1 VTLDGASTQSRQHH
15 ASPVAPR
22 GFSLLEL
29 LIVVALIVVLFT
41 LYWSG
46 GSRTFQTKQLANCE
60 RNLQNIYV
68 ALKTYAIDNNS
79 RLPVLAG
86 STTSEPVL
94 SQLIPRYTTGTEYFI
109 CPGCKD
115 SALPEAQ
122 PFADRKISYA
132 YYMGHKIDDGVTEP
146 LMSDRQVDT
155 NPKLQGQPL
164 FSTDGKKPGN
174 NHNKYGGN
182 IMFCDGNVQ
191 ISPASSAF
199 NLTNAPNV
207 ILLNPKP

>member
-1 VTLDGASTQSRQHH
+1 VTLDGAPTESRQHH
-15 ASPVAPR
+15 AWSVVRR

-29 LIVVALIVVLFT
+29 LIVVALIIVLFT

-46 GSRTFQTKQLANCE
+46 GSRAFQTKQLANCE

-68 ALKTYAIDNNS
+68 ALKTYAIDNSS

-94 SQLIPRYTTGTEYFI
+94 SQLIPRCTTGTEYFI
-109 CPGCKD
+109 CPGGKD

-132 YYMGHKIDDGVTEP
+132 YYMGHKIDDGASEP

-155 NPKLQGQPL
+155 DPKLQGQPL
-164 FSTDGKKPGN
+164 FSPDGKKPGN

-199 NLTNAPNV
+199 NLTNAPNI